1 MAHFYLL
8 DENKKHYEVSLE
20 QSLKLYEDFDMKIT
34 KQTRVNDDIRV
45 STVFLGFNHAPLFDN
60 NGKRIINGTPVLWET
75 MIFGGEHDQY
85 QERYTSHEDALA
97 GHQRALDLVNESITV
112 EIK

>member
-8 DENKKHYEVSLE
+8 DKDKKPYEVSLE
-20 QSLKLYEDFDMKIT
+20 DSLKLYEDFDMKIT
-34 KQTRVNDDIRV
+34 QQDRINDDIRV
-45 STVFLGFNHAPLFDN
+45 STVFLGFNHAPLESE
-60 NGKRIINGTPVLWET
+60 IPVLWET

-97 GHQRALDLVNESITV
+97 GHQRALDLVKSETHGQ
-112 EIK
+112 

>member
-1 MAHFYLL
+1 MFYLL
-8 DENKKHYEVSLE
+8 DENKKPVKVSLQE
-20 QSLKLYEDFDMKIT
+20 SFKVYEDLDMKIT

-45 STVFLGFNHAPLFDN
+45 STVFLCMDHAPLFDD
-60 NGKRIINGTPVLWET
+60 NGNPIEDGTPVLWET
-75 MIFGGEHDQY
+75 MIFGGEHDGY